1 MRQPY
6 HLRPSEINFLK
17 PIAGGY
23 TQEEAAKLLGI
34 SEHTASSHADNIRAQ
49 MNLPKLEAAAA
60 LAICMGY
67 FTIFEVQFKFKDPTQ
82 LPWSDYPR
90 KNNNQP

>member
-1 MRQPY
+1 MRKPY
-6 HLRPSEINFLK
+6 HLRPSEIRFLK

-23 TQEEAAKLLGI
+23 NQQEAAVLLGI
-34 SEHTASSHADNIRAQ
+34 SQNTASTHADNIRAQ

-67 FTIFEVQFKFKDPTQ
+67 FTIFEVQFKFKDPAQ
-82 LPWSDYPR
+82 LPWSNYPR
-90 KNNNQP
+90 HSK